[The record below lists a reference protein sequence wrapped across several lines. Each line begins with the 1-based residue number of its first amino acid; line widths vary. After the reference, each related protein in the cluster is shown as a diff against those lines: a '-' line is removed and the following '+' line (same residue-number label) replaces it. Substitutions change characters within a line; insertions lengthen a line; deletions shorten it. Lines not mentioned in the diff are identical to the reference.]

1 MGIIIRQGLKYST
14 VAYLGVFIGAINTI
28 IVFPRV
34 LSPEQY
40 GLMRLLQENGLFI
53 AAFVQL
59 GAANVA
65 DKFIPIFKT
74 NDKTNNGFLFFLL
87 MFPLAGFILFCL
99 LFLVFKNV
107 WLGIYQEKSPDVNIY
122 FYYFIPLIFFM
133 MYQMILEAYSRV
145 HLRIV
150 VPGLFRD
157 VVLKLLTVGV
167 IILYFL
173 NIVTFH
179 QSLLLLIGAYGT
191 ITLLLLAYLKNL
203 KVLHIKP
210 DFAFLKLALLK
221 EMGIYSAFILLGGA
235 GTLIVTKIDFLMLGS
250 LVGTREV
257 AIYTIAFFMGTIIEI
272 PRRAI
277 AQISTP
283 LLSQAWQHNDLD
295 KIEEIYKKSAINQL
309 IIGSFCFL
317 GIWCNADAIF
327 NLIPNGEV
335 YRAGKYVILFI
346 GAARLFDMATGVNG
360 EIILQSRYYRFNL
373 ISVAILAVLIIGTN
387 YIFIPLYGING
398 AAFATALSVFLY
410 NIIKFLFLW
419 IKFRMQPFSIKT
431 IFIVLIAGVTFFA
444 ASLVP
449 APKDE
454 FIPTVLSILFRS
466 AVITCLFVSLTY
478 AFQVSED
485 ANNLARLG
493 LEKLRGMI
501 KKAA

>member
-14 VAYLGVFIGAINTI
+14 VAYLGVLIGAVNTI
-28 IVFPRV
+28 LVFPRI

-59 GAANVA
+59 GAANIA
-65 DKFIPIFKT
+65 DKFIPLFRT
-74 NDKTNNGFLFFLL
+74 EDKTNNGFLFFLL
-87 MFPLAGFILFCL
+87 LLPLAGFLLFCL
-99 LFLVFKNV
+99 LFVGFKHI
-107 WLGIYQEKSPDVNIY
+107 WLEIYQEKSPAINTY

-133 MYQMILEAYSRV
+133 MYQLILEAYSRV

-157 VVLKLLTVGV
+157 VVLKLISLGF

-173 NIVTFH
+173 HIITFH
-179 QSLLLLIGAYGT
+179 QFLLSFIATYGI
-191 ITLLLLAYLKNL
+191 ITLLLLAYLYNL

-210 DFAFLKLALLK
+210 RFDFLTASLLK
-221 EMGIYSAFILLGGA
+221 EMGIYGAFILLGGA
-235 GTLIVTKIDFLMLGS
+235 ATLIVTKIDFLMLGS
-250 LVGTREV
+250 LAGTREV

-283 LLSQAWQHNDLD
+283 IISQAWQHNDLD
-295 KIEEIYKKSAINQL
+295 KIEDIYKRSAIIQL
-309 IIGSFCFL
+309 IVGAFCFL

-327 NLIPNGEV
+327 NLIPNGEI

-373 ISVAILAVLIIGTN
+373 ISVVALAVLIVVTN
-387 YIFIPLYGING
+387 YIFIPIYGING
-398 AAFATALSVFLY
+398 AAFGTALSVFLY
-410 NIIKFLFLW
+410 NILKFLFLW
-419 IKFRMQPFSIKT
+419 IKFGMQPFSSKT
-431 IFIVLIAGVTFFA
+431 IIVLLIAAVTFFA

-449 APKDE
+449 APPDE
-454 FIPTVLSILFRS
+454 IVTTLLNILFRS
-466 AVITCLFVSLTY
+466 VVIMGMFIGFTY
-478 AFQVSED
+478 IFQVSED
-485 ANNLARLG
+485 ANNLARIG
-493 LEKLRGMI
+493 QDKL
-501 KKAA
+501 KALIRR

>member
-14 VAYLGVFIGAINTI
+14 VAYVGVLIGAVNTI
-28 IVFPRV
+28 IVFPRL

-53 AAFVQL
+53 AAFIQL
-59 GAANVA
+59 GAANIA
-65 DKFIPIFKT
+65 DKFIPVFRT
-74 NDKTNNGFLFFLL
+74 EDKRNKGFLFFLL
-87 MFPLAGFILFCL
+87 AFPLAGFIIFCL
-99 LFLVFKNV
+99 LFLSFKDL
-107 WLGIYQEKSPDVNIY
+107 WLGIYQEKSPDVNRY

-133 MYQMILEAYSRV
+133 MYQLILEAYSRV

-157 VVLKLLTVGV
+157 VVLKLLTLGF

-173 NIVTFH
+173 HIISFH
-179 QSLLLLIGAYGT
+179 QFLLLLIGAYGV
-191 ITLLLLAYLKNL
+191 ITLLLLAYLQNL
-203 KVLHIKP
+203 KVLHVKP
-210 DFAFLKLALLK
+210 DFRFLTPRLLK
-221 EMGIYSAFILLGGA
+221 EMGIYGAFILLGGA

-250 LVGTREV
+250 LAGTREV

-309 IIGSFCFL
+309 IIGAFCFL

-346 GAARLFDMATGVNG
+346 GIARLFDMATGVNG

-373 ISVAILAVLIIGTN
+373 ISVVFLAVLIIGTN

-398 AAFATALSVFLY
+398 AAFATALSVFLW
-410 NIIKFLFLW
+410 NILKFLFLW

-431 IFIVLIAGVTFFA
+431 ITLLLIAGVTFFA

-454 FIPTVLSILFRS
+454 FGATILNILFRS
-466 AVITCLFVSLTY
+466 AIITSMFVSFTY
-478 AFQVSED
+478 VFQVSED
-485 ANNLARLG
+485 ANHLARMG
-493 LEKLRGMI
+493 MEKLKGYI